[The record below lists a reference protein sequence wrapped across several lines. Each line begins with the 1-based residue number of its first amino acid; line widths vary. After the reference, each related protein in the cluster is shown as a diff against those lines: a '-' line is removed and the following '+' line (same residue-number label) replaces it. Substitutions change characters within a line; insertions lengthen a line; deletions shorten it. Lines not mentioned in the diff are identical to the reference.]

1 MRRFL
6 RIGFWFGLVP
16 LVALVAAGLAWLKI
30 DSTRPLEAYFDERHG
45 VLAGVEIP
53 EQSVSAGQIVE
64 LVNLSSDS
72 RLKVLAR
79 AIRSDAEGPLPVL
92 IVLGGHR
99 TGSDAVDL
107 FGRVGERA
115 VVALDYPYEGPEK
128 VRGVRQVLST
138 VPLARKAFRDTPAAV
153 SLVLDWIEDQPWAD
167 TDSIVIIGASLGVPF
182 ATLAAARDERIDGA
196 LLVHGAADNQA
207 WLETQV
213 ARRND
218 SRALQKIM
226 ATLLHWLAYE
236 PTFDTAANV
245 ARIAP
250 RPVIIIG
257 ARDDERTP
265 A

>member
-1 MRRFL
+1 M
-6 RIGFWFGLVP
+6 LV
-16 LVALVAAGLAWLKI
+16 
-30 DSTRPLEAYFDERHG
+30 
-45 VLAGVEIP
+45 
-53 EQSVSAGQIVE
+53 
-64 LVNLSSDS
+64 
-72 RLKVLAR
+72 
-79 AIRSDAEGPLPVL
+79 
-92 IVLGGHR
+92 VLGGHR

-107 FGRVGERA
+107 FGEVGERA

-153 SLVLDWIEDQPWAD
+153 SLVLDWVEAQPWAD
-167 TDSIVIIGASLGVPF
+167 TERLVIIGASLGVPF

-218 SRALQKIM
+218 NRAMQKVM

-236 PTFDTAANV
+236 PTFDTSANV

-250 RPVIIIG
+250 RPVIVIG
-257 ARDDERTP
+257 ARNDERTP
-265 A
+265 AWQVEALFAAAGEPKVLRWTDGQHVQPDRTDVIEALLRIADEELPRMAPQYSGL